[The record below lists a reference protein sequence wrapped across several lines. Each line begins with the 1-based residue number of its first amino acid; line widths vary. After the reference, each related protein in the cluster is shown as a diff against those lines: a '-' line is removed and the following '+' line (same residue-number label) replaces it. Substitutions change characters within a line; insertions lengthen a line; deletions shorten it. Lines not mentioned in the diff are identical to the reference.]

1 MDKNSIYIA
10 IDLKSFYAS
19 VECVERHMNPLTTHL
34 VVADVSRTEKT
45 ICLAVSPSLKA
56 YGLSGRARLYEV
68 IQKVKQINKQRERKV
83 NKQLVEKSF
92 HVDELKNN
100 PHLALSFIIAP
111 PRMSYYMKYS
121 TKIYNIYLKYIAPE
135 DIHVYSID
143 EVFIDITHYL
153 KTYKMTAY
161 ELTQTIIKD
170 VYKTTGIIATAGIGT
185 NLYLCKVAMDIV
197 AKHIQPDKNGNRI
210 AELDE
215 MTYRKLLWNH
225 TPITD
230 FWRIG
235 HGYAKKLENKHLYTM
250 GDIARCSIGK
260 TNDFYNEELLYSM
273 FGVYAELIIDHAWGY
288 EPCTI
293 KDIKAYKP
301 QDKSISSSQ
310 VLHKPYSYDKA
321 KIIVKEMIDLLSLEL
336 VDKNLV
342 TDQITLNIGYDI
354 IDKSNAK
361 YYGKI
366 TKDMYGRIM
375 PKQDSG
381 TIHMKFPTSSTK
393 LMTQKI
399 IELYENIVNK
409 NLFIK
414 RLNISVNH
422 LTTSQS
428 VDSQE
433 FYEQLDLFSYFEL
446 NQEQIEKEKIQLEE
460 EKRLQKAII
469 DIKKKYGKNSILKV
483 MDLQEDATTRDKNNQ
498 IGGHKA

>member
-1 MDKNSIYIA
+1 MDKDSIYIA

-100 PHLALSFIIAP
+100 PYLALSFIIAP

-250 GDIARCSIGK
+250 GDIAICSIGK
-260 TNDFYNEELLYSM
+260 RKDFYNEELLYSM
-273 FGVYAELIIDHAWGY
+273 FGIYAELIIDHAWGY

-293 KDIKAYKP
+293 RDIKAYKP

-310 VLHKPYSYDKA
+310 VLPKPYSYDKA
-321 KIIVKEMIDLLSLEL
+321 KIIIKEMIDLLSLEL

>member
-1 MDKNSIYIA
+1 MDKDSIYIA

-100 PHLALSFIIAP
+100 PYLALSFIIAP

-260 TNDFYNEELLYSM
+260 RKDFYNEELLYSM
-273 FGVYAELIIDHAWGY
+273 FGIYAELIIDHAWGY

-293 KDIKAYKP
+293 RDIKAYKP

-310 VLHKPYSYDKA
+310 VLPKPYSYDKA
-321 KIIVKEMIDLLSLEL
+321 KIIIKEMIDLLSLEL

>member
-45 ICLAVSPSLKA
+45 ICLAVSPSLKT

-428 VDSQE
+428 IDSQE